1 MRKDQKGTIVDRL
14 AENLGRASIALVS
27 EYQGMTAAQSD
38 DMRRRLRAVRG
49 EFRVAKNTLVRR
61 AIKDTRYE
69 ALGDKLGGPVGL
81 ILSYADPVELAKTV
95 TSMREF
101 ADKFKVRGGVLDG
114 KALSAEEVQALAAL
128 PPREVI
134 FAQLL
139 GLLQAPAT
147 RLARLLNEPGSAMAR
162 LLDAISKRSGAGE
175 VAQAAG
181 VTVPVEGA
189 TPPVVAGAAP
199 PAVEDEVPPAVEG
212 AASPA
217 VASAVPPTVES
228 ATPPPVEGAAPP
240 AVEAENPPTVAGAAP
255 PTVVAEEPP
264 AVASAVPSA
273 VEGTTPAP
281 VGAALPPAV
290 EGAASP
296 AVASAVP
303 PAVEGA
309 APLAVEEENPPTAAD
324 ETPPAKDTAAKE

>member
-1 MRKDQKGTIVDRL
+1 MRKDQKGTIVEEL

-27 EYQGMTAAQSD
+27 EYKGMTAGQSD

-61 AIKDTRYE
+61 AIKDTRYK

-95 TSMREF
+95 TSMRELG
-101 ADKFKVRGGVLDG
+101 DKFKVRGGVLDG
-114 KALSAEEVQALAAL
+114 KALSAEEVQAFAAL

-147 RLARLLNEPGSAMAR
+147 QLARLLNEPGSAMAR
-162 LLDAISKRSGAGE
+162 LLDAISKRQGASDGAQSE
-175 VAQAAG
+175 GGSAPVAAA
-181 VTVPVEGA
+181 TA
-189 TPPVVAGAAP
+189 TPPAAAAETPPSVESGTPPSVERATP
-199 PAVEDEVPPAVEG
+199 PAFEGTTRPTVEG

-217 VASAVPPTVES
+217 VASVVPPAVEG

-240 AVEAENPPTVAGAAP
+240 AVEG
-255 PTVVAEEPP
+255 
-264 AVASAVPSA
+264 
-273 VEGTTPAP
+273 
-281 VGAALPPAV
+281 
-290 EGAASP
+290 
-296 AVASAVP
+296 AVP
-303 PAVEGA
+303 PAVEG
-309 APLAVEEENPPTAAD
+309 EKPPTVAA
-324 ETPPAKDTAAKE
+324 ETPPGIEGEMPPAKDTAVKE